1 MAPGWGARQSAGV
14 AKSSVS
20 HCPVLLVHATGL
32 EPADFQS
39 QAIDHQSPSDPLV
52 EVRTQIGAQIS
63 DSYRQMLARVVEAW
77 PRLSAG
83 LKLAIHPGTDR
94 PCRIWRQERNVRVGG
109 ICKQCMAFSIWIDYF
124 CRERLGL
131 HETILAGI
139 LADLRDG
146 LPKWEAII
154 RRSFLSPPPKP
165 LPGDP
170 ARPPPP
176 DFLTLQQP

>member
-1 MAPGWGARQSAGV
+1 MIMKERRRAAIFQHGRLAGHLH
-14 AKSSVS
+14 S
-20 HCPVLLVHATGL
+20 
-32 EPADFQS
+32 
-39 QAIDHQSPSDPLV
+39 
-52 EVRTQIGAQIS
+52 IGAAAWAFAYEGGYDGPPVS
-63 DSYRQMLARVVEAW
+63 LTLPVRAEACDL
-77 PRLSAG
+77 PVFPAFLEG
-83 LKLAIHPGTDR
+83 L
-94 PCRIWRQERNVRVGG
+94 
-109 ICKQCMAFSIWIDYF
+109 
-124 CRERLGL
+124 L